1 MNGKPTRTA
10 LGRLEVEDGE
20 IEDAKHLVSAAKGAA
35 PAMVDASARPK
46 TIQELTIIPPEAIP
60 SKPSE
65 PSILSHESITHQAA
79 GQTSSEPE
87 TALHSIVTYPIPL
100 EPNIKP
106 NPIATT
112 IPVSDSPRP
121 ELNRGDLT
129 NTISDRVQHNLPDRP
144 EPPSSRMNDQ
154 RPLERPGERV
164 ARDHGRDPRFAE
176 RSRIDRSGDIPWE
189 RTQDHSMSGSYPR
202 LYDQSSERLH
212 IPDRSN
218 RIEPGWGDD
227 KLLSSRTTSDDRHS
241 GLRRDSK
248 PPSRDDRMERPQRD
262 RSFPESQ
269 HHLTHNDFQGPS
281 TRDPAM
287 APPRSTV
294 PQHSSRVQIHGSQ
307 EASLSSINNHPDR
320 RSDASRYENY
330 LTSDRSS
337 RGTSPS
343 RGDDRRLLRTEN
355 RRDDHSQID
364 SRHITDNAAHSHA
377 SRHDSSHL
385 PTGPRTDRPHLGG
398 PSNSIDRFRD
408 YGNVISAANVVTNS
422 NHGRLGHDPSHHSRQ
437 EESQYGRLNAGP
449 EIPSGPRLSNGS
461 QAPSTMRGEQSNGAS
476 QPRISSQQLLNSS
489 HIHPP
494 TLNISDKQASSTLS
508 TRNLLRT
515 STTFS
520 RPDPTSSAPPTPV
533 NEPPDTAGVH
543 PDRLKAIQGMSSP
556 MDDSQN
562 QGSILQTKPTLAT
575 ATPTPAGPRAPNNQP
590 PSPVG
595 LSPTNRGP
603 PTGPAFAHDR
613 RQGDKRFAG
622 LQNMLQQANVPNGG
636 ERSGQ
641 GASIRGRGGRANNV
655 NIPPPMASG
664 SPAASSGRPDLYAS
678 RADLFAG
685 RSSGTST
692 PQHNEEDSAYGRA
705 GRRGGREMAREGETR
720 PERHRST
727 RSHSRERALRP
738 PAMPREEELPLR
750 RDDLR
755 ERPGARPPLERE
767 MRRSGR
773 DDLNH
778 DRRGE
783 PERRDMTEWGNSSR
797 GGPGRDDRDRR
808 DGGGSMRKRGRVGDE
823 GPNERSYAESK
834 RPRRTN

>member
-1 MNGKPTRTA
+1 
-10 LGRLEVEDGE
+10 
-20 IEDAKHLVSAAKGAA
+20 
-35 PAMVDASARPK
+35 MV
-46 TIQELTIIPPEAIP
+46 QELNIIPPEAIP
-60 SKPSE
+60 PKPSE
-65 PSILSHESITHQAA
+65 PPVLSQDSITQQVA
-79 GQTSSEPE
+79 GQTSSEPDI
-87 TALHSIVTYPIPL
+87 ARQGIVTYSIP
-100 EPNIKP
+100 PVSNTKS
-106 NPIATT
+106 NNIATT
-112 IPVSDSPRP
+112 IAVPDSLRP
-121 ELNRGDLT
+121 ELNRSDLT
-129 NTISDRVQHNLPDRP
+129 STISDRVQHNLPDRP

-154 RPLERPGERV
+154 RPFERLGERV
-164 ARDHGRDPRFAE
+164 VRDHGRDSRFAE
-176 RSRIDRSGDIPWE
+176 RSRTDRSGDIPWE
-189 RTQDHSMSGSYPR
+189 RTQDHSMSGSYSR
-202 LYDQSSERLH
+202 LYDQNSERLH

-227 KLLSSRTTSDDRHS
+227 KLLSSRATPDDRYS

-248 PPSRDDRMERPQRD
+248 QPSRDDRMERPQRD
-262 RSFPESQ
+262 RSFPELQ
-269 HHLTHNDFQGPS
+269 HHQTHNDFQGLS

-287 APPRSTV
+287 APPRSII
-294 PQHSSRVQIHGSQ
+294 PQHSNRVQIHGSQ
-307 EASLSSINNHPDR
+307 EASISINNHPDR

-337 RGTSPS
+337 RGTSPA
-343 RGDDRRLLRTEN
+343 RGDDRRLPRTEN

-364 SRHITDNAAHSHA
+364 SRHITENAAHSHA
-377 SRHDSSHL
+377 SRHDVSHL

-408 YGNVISAANVVTNS
+408 YGNVVSAANIVTNS

-437 EESQYGRLNAGP
+437 EESQYGRLNAGSD
-449 EIPSGPRLSNGS
+449 IPSGPRLSNGS
-461 QAPSTMRGEQSNGAS
+461 QAPATIRGEQSNGSS
-476 QPRISSQQLLNSS
+476 QPRNSSQQLLNSS
-489 HIHPP
+489 HILPP
-494 TLNISDKQASSTLS
+494 PLNIPDKQTSSTLS

-515 STTFS
+515 STPFS
-520 RPDPTSSAPPTPV
+520 RPDSISSAPPTPI
-533 NEPPDTAGVH
+533 NESPDTAGVH
-543 PDRLKAIQGMSSP
+543 PDRLKAIQGISSP
-556 MDDSQN
+556 VDDSQN
-562 QGSILQTKPTLAT
+562 QGSNLQAKPTLAAT
-575 ATPTPAGPRAPNNQP
+575 TPTPAGSRAPNNQP

-613 RQGDKRFAG
+613 SRGDKRFAG
-622 LQNMLQQANVPNGG
+622 LQTMLQQANVPNGS

-655 NIPPPMASG
+655 NVPSTMASG
-664 SPAASSGRPDLYAS
+664 APAASSGRSDQYAS

-692 PQHNEEDSAYGRA
+692 PQHGEEDGAYGRA

-727 RSHSRERALRP
+727 RSHSRERVLRP
-738 PAMPREEELPLR
+738 PAMAREEELPLR
-750 RDDLR
+750 RDDPR
-755 ERPGARPPLERE
+755 ERSGVRPPLERE

-773 DDLNH
+773 DDLTH

-783 PERRDMTEWGNSSR
+783 PERRDMTEWVNNSR